1 MRYRGASIQQ
11 QIHIFLLCLLLFIFP
26 SAASARDITDFFFFF
41 WPDFC
46 KAGWLNGSG
55 GARSVFQ
62 GRMPPGEV
70 SQILRRAPQSVGIA
84 GLWHFCLAMAET
96 NRAKVKPYNSATAR
110 SLQDALNDFS
120 YSFGRTPITAPG
132 YSMLTAHYGTAL
144 YISGR
149 KEEAIV
155 MWEKGMQARPSSRE
169 SYLAMAEMLLKER
182 KNIDALKILLRY
194 EENKAYDSPDVEY
207 FLGHIYFELK
217 RYQKAREHADKA
229 YKLGYPFPGLRRKL
243 ERIGK

>member
-1 MRYRGASIQQ
+1 MRHRRSPLQRR
-11 QIHIFLLCLLLFIFP
+11 IHFFLLYLLLFIS
-26 SAASARDITDFFFFF
+26 SAVSARDITEAEWAA

-62 GRMPPGEV
+62 GRMSPGEV

-149 KEEAIV
+149 KDEAV
-155 MWEKGMQARPSSRE
+155 SMWEKGMQAQPSSRE

-217 RYQKAREHADKA
+217 RYEKAREHADKA